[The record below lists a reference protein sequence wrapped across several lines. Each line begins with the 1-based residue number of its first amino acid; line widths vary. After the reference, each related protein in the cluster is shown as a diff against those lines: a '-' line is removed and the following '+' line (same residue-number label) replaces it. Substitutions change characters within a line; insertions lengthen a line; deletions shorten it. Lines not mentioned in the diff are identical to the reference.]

1 MGVSSIFKWYGAD
14 FVAQYAALVPGTRD
28 ATERAM
34 LGAIVKHAP
43 AAASAAVRSGT
54 ARLRYLDYNWSLND
68 TSPDRSRSPQP

>member
-1 MGVSSIFKWYGAD
+1 MFKWFGGD

-34 LGAIVKHAP
+34 LGAIVKDAP

-54 ARLRYLDYNWSLND
+54 ARLRYLDYNRSLND
-68 TSPDRSRSPQP
+68 TTADRLRAHHP